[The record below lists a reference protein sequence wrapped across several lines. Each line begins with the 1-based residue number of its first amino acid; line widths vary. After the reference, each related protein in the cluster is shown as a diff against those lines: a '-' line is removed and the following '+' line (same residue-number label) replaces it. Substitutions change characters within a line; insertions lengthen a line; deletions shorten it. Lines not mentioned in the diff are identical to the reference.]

1 MTGNIEKHK
10 REIRLSHL
18 SETTLIVESS
28 ICPQIVRKII
38 EYRNKA
44 VLFHF
49 ILDWSLEVEDKA
61 SHGSMNVNPCVS
73 KVSQLQPTSPDLC
86 SPLFGSRI
94 CHAPNERFVKTHDSN
109 TRGVDAFPAF
119 YLEHS

>member
-1 MTGNIEKHK
+1 MQEVTGNIEKHK

-86 SPLFGSRI
+86 SPLFHFYIENLSS
-94 CHAPNERFVKTHDSN
+94 AERTVRKN
-109 TRGVDAFPAF
+109 TRFEYAR
-119 YLEHS
+119 S